1 MRPTCVAL
9 LCTGF
14 LLCHSATDAGTSARG
29 PATHTEAARSV
40 RGRGWA
46 SPAQEGA
53 AGRGLAW
60 AWGVPH
66 AALGALRRA
75 PRTSPQQRRGAR
87 VGRAAAG
94 VARMIEAKASTAGT
108 EAVFQDFDRN
118 KDGAIDADELREALP
133 AVDARTVES
142 LLREADEDGD
152 GSISPRELTAP
163 VAEPTRV
170 HRLESTIQAQIESFL
185 RIPPKTTRL
194 VYIHI

>member
-1 MRPTCVAL
+1 
-9 LCTGF
+9 
-14 LLCHSATDAGTSARG
+14 
-29 PATHTEAARSV
+29 
-40 RGRGWA
+40 
-46 SPAQEGA
+46 
-53 AGRGLAW
+53 
-60 AWGVPH
+60 
-66 AALGALRRA
+66 
-75 PRTSPQQRRGAR
+75 
-87 VGRAAAG
+87 
-94 VARMIEAKASTAGT
+94 MIEAKASTAGT